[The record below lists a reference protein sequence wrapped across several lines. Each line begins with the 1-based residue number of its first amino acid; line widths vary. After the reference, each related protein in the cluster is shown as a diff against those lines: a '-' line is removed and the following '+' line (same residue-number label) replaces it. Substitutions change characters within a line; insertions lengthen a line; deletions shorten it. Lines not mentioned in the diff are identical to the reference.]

1 MTTAKTAEETQA
13 EQDAEA
19 AAAPAA
25 PAAAAAAAAE
35 AAAAAATAAA
45 DAAAA
50 AAAAAAAPAPAP
62 APAATAPAA
71 AAEEINRAPAP
82 APAAPVET
90 TEQPKTEAAPAKV
103 EPPRVFADIYGAG
116 SQAVMESI
124 GELRSA
130 EAKVEDAKTNAV
142 TAETALRTSQ
152 DTVTLA
158 TTAVAEKKAKAVEAA
173 KAQIGLL
180 NGFIDMNAPGSGS

>member
-1 MTTAKTAEETQA
+1 MKAAEEIQA
-13 EQDAEA
+13 AQDAEA
-19 AAAPAA
+19 AAA

-50 AAAAAAAPAPAP
+50 AAAAAVAP
-62 APAATAPAA
+62 APAAAA
-71 AAEEINRAPAP
+71 AAEEINRAP

-103 EPPRVFADIYGAG
+103 EPPLVFADIYGAG

-173 KAQIGLL
+173 RAQIGLL
-180 NGFIDMNAPGSGS
+180 NGFIDMNAPGTGS

>member
-1 MTTAKTAEETQA
+1 MKEAEEIQA
-13 EQDAEA
+13 EQDA
-19 AAAPAA
+19 AAPAAA

-50 AAAAAAAPAPAP
+50 AAAAAVAP
-62 APAATAPAA
+62 APAAAA
-71 AAEEINRAPAP
+71 AAEEINRAPGPAP

-103 EPPRVFADIYGAG
+103 EPPLVFADIYGAG

-173 KAQIGLL
+173 RAQIGLL
-180 NGFIDMNAPGSGS
+180 NGFIDMNAPGSSGS